1 MSLLIG
7 KVTQNIPDIYSQA
20 FWSPTESEENN
31 STASLSALGVRN
43 NFAKHPLL
51 AVLENRRSTFLTYPH
66 TYMSVINLDLLADAG
81 YFYQGKL
88 NNLLAHIGISKGL
101 HFPSLENLT
110 HSLLIDFPVSYFI
123 KFMMYLNFK
132 ISPKRYLKEISQL
145 YTFAHS
151 FFYGSD

>member
-7 KVTQNIPDIYSQA
+7 KVTQNIPDVYNQA
-20 FWSPTESEENN
+20 FWSHSESEETN

-66 TYMSVINLDLLADAG
+66 AYMSVIDVDLLADAG

-88 NNLLAHIGISKGL
+88 KNFFVQRHPM
-101 HFPSLENLT
+101 HFPS
-110 HSLLIDFPVSYFI
+110 
-123 KFMMYLNFK
+123 
-132 ISPKRYLKEISQL
+132 
-145 YTFAHS
+145 S
-151 FFYGSD
+151 FFIYVPVTYFM

>member
-51 AVLENRRSTFLTYPH
+51 AVLENRRSTFLTYSH
-66 TYMSVINLDLLADAG
+66 AYMSVIDVDLLADAG

-88 NNLLAHIGISKGL
+88 NNLLVHSLTSQDL
-101 HFPSLENLT
+101 HFSSLENLIIYG
-110 HSLLIDFPVSYFI
+110 HFWLI
-123 KFMMYLNFK
+123 
-132 ISPKRYLKEISQL
+132 
-145 YTFAHS
+145 
-151 FFYGSD
+151 

>member
-7 KVTQNIPDIYSQA
+7 KVTQNIPDVYNQS
-20 FWSPTESEENN
+20 FWSHSESEETN

-66 TYMSVINLDLLADAG
+66 AYMSVIDVDLLADAG

-88 NNLLAHIGISKGL
+88 KNFFVQRHPM
-101 HFPSLENLT
+101 HFPS
-110 HSLLIDFPVSYFI
+110 
-123 KFMMYLNFK
+123 
-132 ISPKRYLKEISQL
+132 
-145 YTFAHS
+145 S
-151 FFYGSD
+151 FFIYVPVTYFM

>member
-7 KVTQNIPDIYSQA
+7 KVTQNIPDVYNQS
-20 FWSPTESEENN
+20 FWSHSESEGNN

-66 TYMSVINLDLLADAG
+66 AYISVIDVDLLADAG

-88 NNLLAHIGISKGL
+88 NNFLVQRLPI
-101 HFPSLENLT
+101 HFPS
-110 HSLLIDFPVSYFI
+110 SLFIGFPDSYFL
-123 KFMMYLNFK
+123 KRKMYL
-132 ISPKRYLKEISQL
+132 
-145 YTFAHS
+145 
-151 FFYGSD
+151 GSNVFT